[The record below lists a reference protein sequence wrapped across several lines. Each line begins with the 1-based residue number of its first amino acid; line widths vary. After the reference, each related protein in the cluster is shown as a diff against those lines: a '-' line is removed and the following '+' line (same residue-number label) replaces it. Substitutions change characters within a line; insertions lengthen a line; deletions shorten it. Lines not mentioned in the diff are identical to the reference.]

1 MIATAGAGPLPLH
14 HKSLNQDN
22 LTQAIQYC
30 LTPAAMS
37 AAAEISERMR
47 QESGV
52 QRAVQSFHTNLP
64 VDALRCDIL
73 PDQAAVWQYS
83 SKSKKG
89 PKNTMKLSEEAAF
102 ILVEHK
108 KIDPKCLKL

>member
-1 MIATAGAGPLPLH
+1 
-14 HKSLNQDN
+14 
-22 LTQAIQYC
+22 
-30 LTPAAMS
+30 MS
-37 AAAEISERMR
+37 AATEISEKMR

-52 QRAVQSFHTNLP
+52 QRAVESFHTNLP

-89 PKNTMKLSEEAAF
+89 SKKSVKLSDEAAF
-102 ILVEHK
+102 TLVEQK
-108 KIDPKCLKL
+108 IIDPKFLKL